1 MTTRITSILACGILV
16 VMGTMAVAQESDK
29 PEEQVSAEQQMLQDF
44 GAGLKAVGWAMED
57 SDVDLRETYEAATD
71 ALFPDKSDEG
81 MAIYLDDYEA
91 NQQREELETFGGDLK
106 NAVMNGSMTREEAWS
121 TWMVVMDEGGKGEDD
136 QEGDW
141 AGRLENAARNGSMSS
156 IHLRIPDGGDVRVL
170 TRPEFLRRDLQ
181 YFGRELQLEEST
193 RAIIEV
199 LLEDYVSTYEKR
211 TEELRAAILEA
222 RARAGRQW
230 RIRKVD
236 NARSMFND
244 LSSSV
249 DWDQVRRRVSE
260 RVGNAEKQQ
269 WMINAAQRFTE
280 TLPSIQQ
287 AIERRHATLDRTME
301 SSPRGPNVLQ
311 LAANLQAD
319 RLRMRTDLI
328 ESMRLVLNERQREIL
343 EGIFDQFI
351 LQQGRE
357 DSRLGGSRINLEAA
371 LAESLGDQPM
381 DETSRTS
388 LEGTKKELGP
398 LVDQWTNARIDR
410 ERSGLEM
417 FVAYEQNGEAG
428 AERLAR
434 GHAQRATSEL
444 NAAIAIRDRL
454 LAGQSELQGSLAE
467 ADPETARRFMTVTR
481 QQGFAPQMRT
491 RWSERALTSAMS
503 CTDLDDER
511 RETLIEYESEVSTR
525 LQPIRMEAIQTRMT
539 VEPKIARAKIRELT
553 DDSGETVGLVGWREP
568 GVVKFNTLD
577 EQVSD
582 QLEALLQG
590 LACGESLPRRRGVI
604 DGKALEDAKSK
615 EGDGKGSGKGSGKGG
630 AGKGTASGAG
640 ASGKG
645 GAGKGGNRNRTN
657 ENL

>member
-1 MTTRITSILACGILV
+1 MTHRIAFQLACGLLAV
-16 VMGTMAVAQESDK
+16 TGTVAIAQEEDK
-29 PEEQVSAEQQMLQDF
+29 PEEAVSAEQQMLQDF
-44 GAGLKAVGWAMED
+44 GGGLKAVGWAMQD
-57 SDVDLRETYEAATD
+57 SDVDLREAYEAATD

-91 NQQREELETFGGDLK
+91 NQQQEELEVFGQELK
-106 NAVMNGSMTREEAWS
+106 DAVINGSMSREEAIS
-121 TWMVVMDEGGKGEDD
+121 TWMVVMDEGGKGEGD

-141 AGRLENAARNGSMSS
+141 AGRLENAARNGSMTS

-181 YFGRELQLEEST
+181 YFGRELQLDEST

-222 RARAGRQW
+222 RERAGRQW

-236 NARSMFND
+236 NARTMFND
-244 LSSSV
+244 LATSV

-260 RVGNAEKQQ
+260 RVGDAEKQE
-269 WMINAAQRFTE
+269 WIINAAERFTE

-287 AIERRHATLDRTME
+287 AIERRHATLDRTMV
-301 SSPRGPNVLQ
+301 SNPRGSDVLQ

-319 RLRMRTDLI
+319 RLQMRTDLI
-328 ESMRLVLNERQREIL
+328 ESIRLVLNERQREIL
-343 EGIFDQFI
+343 EGIFAQFI
-351 LQQGRE
+351 LQQGRD
-357 DSRLGGSRINLEAA
+357 DSKLGGSRIDLEAA
-371 LAESLGDQPM
+371 LVEALDEQSM
-381 DETSRTS
+381 DEAPRES
-388 LEGTKKELGP
+388 LEGIKNELLS

-417 FVAYEQNGEAG
+417 FVAYEQSGEAG
-428 AERLAR
+428 AERLSR

-454 LAGQSELQGSLAE
+454 LAGQSELETSLAE
-467 ADPETARRFMTVTR
+467 ANPEAARRFMTVTR

-503 CTDLDDER
+503 CSDLDDER
-511 RETLIEYESEVSTR
+511 RETLLEYESDVSNR
-525 LQPIRMEAIQTRMT
+525 LQPIRMAAIQNRLT
-539 VEPKIARAKIRELT
+539 VEPRIARAKIRNIT
-553 DDSGETVGLVGWREP
+553 DKSGESLGLVGWREP
-568 GVVKFNTLD
+568 GMSEFNTVD
-577 EQVSD
+577 EQVAE
-582 QLEALLQG
+582 QLEAVLLG
-590 LACGESLPRRRGVI
+590 LECADSLPRRRGAM
-604 DGKALEDAKSK
+604 DSTKALENGKDN
-615 EGDGKGSGKGSGKGG
+615 EGKGK
-630 AGKGTASGAG
+630 

-645 GAGKGGNRNRTN
+645 GAGKARDGKGGTGRSGAGKGGSGKGGNRNQSGGK
-657 ENL
+657 